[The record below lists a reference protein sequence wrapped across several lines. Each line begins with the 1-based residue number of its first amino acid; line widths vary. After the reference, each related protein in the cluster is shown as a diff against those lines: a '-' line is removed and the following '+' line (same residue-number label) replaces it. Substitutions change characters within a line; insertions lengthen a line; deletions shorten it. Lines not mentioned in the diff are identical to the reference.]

1 MLVKYKRDI
10 DGCSPSLSILMKFR
24 MEIPKP
30 LTSSMTGKNIF
41 VSGPKVLLLL
51 ILKSSKVNQDFNL

>member
-1 MLVKYKRDI
+1 MVVPLL
-10 DGCSPSLSILMKFR
+10 SPFLMKFR
-24 MEIPKP
+24 MEIPNP